1 MKQIAKALLILILS
15 VWASA
20 GNNLLSAS
28 NSPRSSAIKRVE
40 LFQHRPHHE
49 RPQFKNPIMNDKDFQ
64 YLYKVI
70 KKKAFEKDQLELLS
84 VGVLDNYFSCR
95 QCAKIMSIYSFD
107 KDKLKVLDIMAKHI
121 VDKENVRLILDSFR
135 FESDRRKAASKL
147 GIREKRK

>member
-40 LFQHRPHHE
+40 VLQHRPRHE
-49 RPQFKNPIMNDKDFQ
+49 RPQINNPIMNDKDFQ

-84 VGVLDNYFSCR
+84 IGVLDNYFSCR

-121 VDKENVRLILDSFR
+121 VDKENAHLILDSFR

>member
-1 MKQIAKALLILILS
+1 LS
-15 VWASA
+15 AET
-20 GNNLLSAS
+20 LSAS
-28 NSPRSSAIKRVE
+28 SYSEKIEVY
-40 LFQHRPHHE
+40 QHRPHREQIPH
-49 RPQFKNPIMNDKDFQ
+49 QKSIMGKQDFQ

-70 KKKAFEKDQLELLS
+70 KKKSFNDDRLELLS

-121 VDKENVRLILDSFR
+121 VDKENAHLILDSFR

-147 GIREKRK
+147 GMREKRK

>member
-40 LFQHRPHHE
+40 VFQHRPHHE
-49 RPQFKNPIMNDKDFQ
+49 RPQFKNPMMNDKDFQ
-64 YLYKVI
+64 YLYKAI

-121 VDKENVRLILDSFR
+121 VDKENAHLILESFR

-147 GIREKRK
+147 GMREKRK

>member
-20 GNNLLSAS
+20 ENNLLSAS
-28 NSPRSSAIKRVE
+28 NSPRNPINKKVE
-40 LFQHRPHHE
+40 VHQNRPRHE
-49 RPQFKNPIMNDKDFQ
+49 RPLFKNPIMNDRDFQ
-64 YLYKVI
+64 YLYKAI
-70 KKKAFEKDQLELLS
+70 KKKPFEKDQLELLK

-107 KDKLKVLDIMAKHI
+107 KDKLKVLDIMASHI
-121 VDKENVRLILDSFR
+121 VDRENVHLILDSFR

>member
-20 GNNLLSAS
+20 GNNLLNAS

-40 LFQHRPHHE
+40 VFQHRPHHE

-64 YLYKVI
+64 YLFKVI

-121 VDKENVRLILDSFR
+121 VDKENARLILDSFR

>member
-1 MKQIAKALLILILS
+1 MKLIAKALLILILS

-40 LFQHRPHHE
+40 VFQHRPHHE

-64 YLYKVI
+64 YLFKVI

-121 VDKENVRLILDSFR
+121 VDKENARLILDSFR

>member
-20 GNNLLSAS
+20 GNNLLNAS

-40 LFQHRPHHE
+40 VFQHRPHHE

-107 KDKLKVLDIMAKHI
+107 KDKLKVLDIMASHI
-121 VDKENVRLILDSFR
+121 VDKENAHLILDSFR
-135 FESDRRKAASKL
+135 FESDRIKAASKL

>member
-20 GNNLLSAS
+20 GNNLLNAS

-40 LFQHRPHHE
+40 VFQHRPHHE

-95 QCAKIMSIYSFD
+95 QSAKIMSIYSFD
-107 KDKLKVLDIMAKHI
+107 KDKLKVLDIMASHI
-121 VDKENVRLILDSFR
+121 VDKENAHLILDSFR

>member
-40 LFQHRPHHE
+40 VFQHRPHHE
-49 RPQFKNPIMNDKDFQ
+49 RLQFKNPIMNDKDFQ

-121 VDKENVRLILDSFR
+121 VDKENARLILDSFR

>member
-28 NSPRSSAIKRVE
+28 NPPRSSVIKRVE
-40 LFQHRPHHE
+40 VFQHRPHHE

-121 VDKENVRLILDSFR
+121 VDKENARLILDSFR

-147 GIREKRK
+147 GMREKRK

>member
-28 NSPRSSAIKRVE
+28 NSPRNSAIKKVE
-40 LFQHRPHHE
+40 VFQHRPRHE
-49 RPQFKNPIMNDKDFQ
+49 RPQFKNPIMNDRDFQ

-70 KKKAFEKDQLELLS
+70 KKKSFEKDQLELLR

-107 KDKLKVLDIMAKHI
+107 KDKLKILDIMASHI
-121 VDKENVRLILDSFR
+121 VDRENAHQILNAFR

-147 GIREKRK
+147 GIRENRK

>member
-40 LFQHRPHHE
+40 VFQHRPHHE
-49 RPQFKNPIMNDKDFQ
+49 RPQFKNPIMNERDFQ

-121 VDKENVRLILDSFR
+121 VDKENAHLILDSFR

-147 GIREKRK
+147 GMREKRK

>member
-20 GNNLLSAS
+20 GNNFLSAS

-40 LFQHRPHHE
+40 VFQHRPHHE

-121 VDKENVRLILDSFR
+121 VDKENAHLILDSFR
-135 FESDRRKAASKL
+135 FESDRRKAANKL

>member
-40 LFQHRPHHE
+40 VFQHRPHHE
-49 RPQFKNPIMNDKDFQ
+49 RLQFKNPIMNDKDFQ

-70 KKKAFEKDQLELLS
+70 KKKAFENDQLELLS

-121 VDKENVRLILDSFR
+121 VDKENAHLILDSFR
-135 FESDRRKAASKL
+135 FESDRRKAANKL
-147 GIREKRK
+147 SIREKRK